1 MRGGLTPALRL
12 IRRRRH
18 RGDFCITPFGSTFLA
33 LRQDV
38 YGSLVGKFKEVKPAA
53 APPGQYC
60 EAAVSAA
67 FSNRLAAM
75 ALAGAALFMCAR
87 ALSHSA
93 LFRVSSG
100 GAVVSALAVVALV
113 MYLTQPLWRRN
124 TRVLLAF
131 SGVSLSVLYKLW
143 ARSYGLQSW
152 HAIVSSPY
160 VLGYVG
166 ITFTAGA
173 VATYV
178 LDTPGGPHR
187 ERFTGALEALLR
199 AAGLVAISI
208 GTCKR
213 LPAGAIV
220 GASAEWA
227 VCSRRLTH
235 VP

>member
-1 MRGGLTPALRL
+1 MTAVSAAFAV
-12 IRRRRH
+12 RRH
-18 RGDFCITPFGSTFLA
+18 RGEFCIAPFGPTFLA
-33 LRQDV
+33 LRPYSDRPRK
-38 YGSLVGKFKEVKPAA
+38 SKEVKLAA
-53 APPGQYC
+53 APPGQSC

-67 FSNRLAAM
+67 FSNRLAA
-75 ALAGAALFMCAR
+75 LAFAGVALFMSAR

-113 MYLTQPLWRRN
+113 LYLTRPLWQRN
-124 TRVLLAF
+124 TRMLLAF

-152 HAIVSSPY
+152 HAIASSPY

-208 GTCKR
+208 GACKR
-213 LPAGAIV
+213 LPEGAID
-220 GASAEWA
+220 GASAGWA
-227 VCSRRLTH
+227 VCCRRLAH